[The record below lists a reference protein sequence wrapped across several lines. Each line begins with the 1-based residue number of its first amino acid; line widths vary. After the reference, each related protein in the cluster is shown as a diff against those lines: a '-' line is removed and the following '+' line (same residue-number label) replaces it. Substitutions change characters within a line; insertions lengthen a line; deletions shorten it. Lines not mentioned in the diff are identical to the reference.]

1 VCILN
6 HNAAKPYIP
15 ESCHPRR
22 PFFGFEPRSSGDYRW
37 LQSFIHEPK
46 NWYTRRIL
54 PCARV
59 LPGVQSHRQ
68 SHGSRSHPQRPYREH
83 CALPHAQ
90 PRSSSYPPTWV
101 RRRSSVGSD
110 QPERGVGAL
119 GCIRGGFRAFAS
131 SISSV
136 LLNRKMKYLVLGP
149 AGMGIFALI
158 GTLKAREKEL
168 VDVKEI
174 SGSSAGAILALFL
187 GVGMSVDEIL
197 ETSLSMNIPT
207 FVKIRIGSFF
217 NKFGFVDMAPIR
229 KKFVDICGSDP
240 TFAEIDM
247 KIYIAAFCMNT
258 SETVYFSKDTH
269 PDMKVIDAV
278 CMSMAVPFIFACGK
292 YNHETY
298 VDGGMKEEYPLTP
311 FFDKKPHEITCI
323 KIKMNRV
330 YQEDIQTP
338 KAFVQ
343 TLVRSALSNRVQYD
357 TPIELMEINIEDTD
371 VFDFNMS
378 YEEKLQLFNR
388 GYTFLSA

>member
-1 VCILN
+1 MYILN
-6 HNAAKPYIP
+6 APKPYIP
-15 ESCHPRR
+15 EGCHPRR
-22 PFFGFEPRSSGDYRW
+22 PFFGSEPRSPCDYRR

-46 NWYTRRIL
+46 NWSNRGVL
-54 PCARV
+54 PRTRV

-68 SHGSRSHPQRPYREH
+68 SYGSRAHPQRPYREH

-90 PRSSSYPPTWV
+90 PRSSSYPPTRV
-101 RRRSSVGSD
+101 RGCSSVGSN
-110 QPERGVGAL
+110 QLERGSCSL
-119 GCIRGGFRAFAS
+119 GCLRGCLCAFAS
-131 SISSV
+131 SISSI
-136 LLNRKMKYLVLGP
+136 LLSRKMRYLVLGP
-149 AGMGIFALI
+149 ASMGIYSII
-158 GTLKAREKEL
+158 GALKARETEL
-168 VDVKEI
+168 VNVKEI
-174 SGSSAGAILALFL
+174 SGSSAGAIIALFL
-187 GVGMSVDEIL
+187 GVGMSIDEIL
-197 ETSLSMNIPT
+197 ETSLSLDVPT

-217 NKFGFVDMAPIR
+217 NKFGFVDMGPIR

-278 CMSMAVPFIFACGK
+278 CMSMAVPFIFACGT
-292 YNHETY
+292 YNNETY

-343 TLVRSALSNRVQYD
+343 TLIRSALSNRVQYN

-378 YEEKLQLFNR
+378 YEEKIQLFNR